1 MNAMTETK
9 LPASDTAAPGANIY
23 TALCAAQAN
32 MGRVVKGATNPA
44 FKSRYA
50 DLADVVAVVVPAL
63 SAEGVAL
70 FHSMGRDTDGLY
82 MRTTLAHGAS
92 GTTIHCDVPLIVD
105 RQNMQGMKSAVTY
118 AKRIGVESLTGI
130 APEDDDGNA
139 AAAAAPRQDTRPAP
153 RAPAHRPDPSHDR
166 PSPADHAIGALGAA
180 ETLDALAAIW
190 RDLPT
195 SVRALPEVIG
205 AKDNRKAA
213 LAAPV
218 ADPVTDDEI
227 PY

>member
-1 MNAMTETK
+1 MNAQTETK
-9 LPASDTAAPGANIY
+9 AAHANVY
-23 TALCAAQAN
+23 VALAAAQAEMTPPEKN
-32 MGRVVKGATNPA
+32 AENHA
-44 FKSRYA
+44 FKRDGKAMKYA
-50 DLADVVAVVVPAL
+50 DLSSVVASIRAPLTRHGLAWGWRMVVLPELGMAWE
-63 SAEGVAL
+63 AYI
-70 FHSMGRDTDGLY
+70 H
-82 MRTTLAHGAS
+82 HGAS
-92 GTTIHCDVPLIVD
+92 GTEVSCAVPIPNSANS
-105 RQNMQGMKSAVTY
+105 QAMKSNITY
-118 AKRIGVESLTGI
+118 AKRISIESVSGQ
-130 APEDDDGNA
+130 APADDDDGNA

-166 PSPADHAIGALGAA
+166 PSPADHAISALGAA

-195 SVRALPEVIG
+195 SLRALPEVIG

-218 ADPVTDDEI
+218 ADPVTEDEI